1 MKKVFVISAQLNNP
15 DHAKSII
22 SLLSSYA
29 TDTMGGG
36 KDLSPYVKK
45 NLIPALKTRPGVYV
59 FLAMVQSEPV
69 GLGICFE
76 GFSTFFARPLLNIHD
91 LIVIPEF
98 RGLGIGKKIL
108 EKIEDKAKE
117 LKCCKLTLEVLE
129 GNQRA
134 RKLYNQFGFGGYEL
148 DEKLGKALFWEKKLD

>member
-1 MKKVFVISAQLNNP
+1 MERVQVISAQLNNP

-29 TDTMGGG
+29 TDEMGGG
-36 KDLSPYVKK
+36 KDLSPDVKQ
-45 NLIPALKTRPGVYV
+45 NLVPALKTRTGVYI
-59 FLAMVQSEPV
+59 FLAMVQNEPV

-98 RGLGIGKKIL
+98 RGNGIGRKIL
-108 EKIEDKAKE
+108 EKIENKAKG

-129 GNQRA
+129 GNVRA
-134 RKLYNQFGFGGYEL
+134 RKVYKEFGFGGYEL
-148 DEKLGKALFWEKKLD
+148 NAETGNALFWEKKLD